1 MMRVCHVIT
10 GLEVGG
16 AELALCGLV
25 EALDE
30 PENMVVALR
39 GPSVLSARV
48 AKLAPLVHLDMNPG
62 RATPGDVLR
71 LRNVVRRNRPDVI
84 HAWMYHA
91 NLVTSLAM
99 TGLRTPVIWGVH
111 HSLSDLASEKRKTR
125 AVIRANAWL
134 SRAPTRIRYVSTLA
148 AKQHA
153 RFGFSARRALVI
165 PNGYDTDRLKPDPA
179 ARARIRRELGIDS
192 DALVI
197 GMVAR
202 VHPTK
207 DHGNFLEAAACFLR
221 GHPDT
226 VFVLVG
232 EGASGDN
239 PSLRAGIDRLGLQPS
254 VRLCGK
260 RADIPALDAAFDIAT
275 LSSRGEAFPNA
286 VAEAMACGTP
296 CVATDVGDAALIIGE
311 TGVVVPPR
319 NATALSQGWAQLAA
333 LSASARR
340 ALGLRARE
348 RIIECFARKA
358 IAQRFVELY
367 RELVTTSCAAP

>member
-1 MMRVCHVIT
+1 MRVCHVIT

-16 AELALCGLV
+16 AEWALCGLL
-25 EALDE
+25 EALSE
-30 PENMVVALR
+30 PDNTVVALR
-39 GPSVLSARV
+39 GESALSARV
-48 AKLAPLVHLDMNPG
+48 ADLAPLSHLDMNPG

-71 LRNVVRRNRPDVI
+71 LRKVLRRNQPDVI

-99 TGLRTPVIWGVH
+99 TGLHTPVIWGIH

-125 AVIRANAWL
+125 VVIHANAWL
-134 SRAPTRIRYVSTLA
+134 SRSPTRIRYVSVLA
-148 AKQHA
+148 AEQHK
-153 RFGFSARRALVI
+153 RFGFSARHALVI
-165 PNGYDTDRLKPDPA
+165 PNGYDTDKLKPDAA
-179 ARARIRRELGIDS
+179 ARTRVRRELGIEP
-192 DALVI
+192 DALAI
-197 GMVAR
+197 GMIAR

-207 DHGNFLEAAACFLR
+207 DHANFLEAAAHFLP
-221 GHPDT
+221 GHPGT

-239 PSLRAGIDRLGLQPS
+239 PPLLASIERLGLRPH

-260 RADIPALDAAFDIAT
+260 RADIAELNSAFDIAT

-319 NATALSQGWAQLAA
+319 DAAALSQGWAQLADMPP
-333 LSASARR
+333 SERQV
-340 ALGLRARE
+340 LGSRARE
-348 RIIECFARKA
+348 RIVECFARQA
-358 IAQRFVELY
+358 IARRFVELY
-367 RELVTTSCAAP
+367 QELIDTPCADP